1 MNGCVVVVEDD
12 PAQRR
17 ILRLYLED
25 EGYSVVEAAD
35 GPAAITAV
43 RQHRPAAVLLDMML
57 PSLSGRDV
65 CRVIRQE
72 SDVPI
77 IMVTARG
84 AEDDVTAGLD
94 EGADDY
100 LIKPY
105 RPREL
110 MARMRAAIRRSV
122 AQAPEP
128 AERRYADLS
137 IDRERRSVT
146 RGDAAVPLTAS
157 EFEILAAL
165 LDRPGRVWTRAQLID
180 CVTAYGGVG
189 LERTIDT
196 HVRNI
201 RRKLD
206 DDASQPRYVATV
218 VGVGYKAP

>member
-35 GPAAITAV
+35 GPAAISAV
-43 RQHRPAAVLLDMML
+43 RQHDPVAVLLDLML

-100 LIKPY
+100 LVKPY

-122 AQAPEP
+122 AQTAEP
-128 AERRYADLS
+128 TEQSYADLT
-137 IDRERRSVT
+137 IDRERRTVM
-146 RGDAAVPLTAS
+146 RGATHVALTAS

-165 LDRPGRVWTRAQLID
+165 LERPGRVWTRAELID

-201 RRKLD
+201 RRKLE

>member
-35 GPAAITAV
+35 GPAAISAV
-43 RQHRPAAVLLDMML
+43 RQHDPVAVLLDLML

-84 AEDDVTAGLD
+84 AEDDITAGLD

-100 LIKPY
+100 LVKPY

-110 MARMRAAIRRSV
+110 MARMRAAIRRRV
-122 AQAPEP
+122 AQKPETT
-128 AERRYADLS
+128 EQSYDDLT
-137 IDRERRSVT
+137 IDRERRTVMRGPTLVT
-146 RGDAAVPLTAS
+146 LTAS

-165 LDRPGRVWTRAQLID
+165 LERPGRVWTRAELID

-201 RRKLD
+201 RRKLE